1 MDKKITELAR
11 DPFSVILADQVLS
24 LVVDSRSGN
33 VLIYGAALMAWKGL
47 VFSLIP
53 GSTGQVLRLQYGD
66 ITIDVGWT
74 DDVAEAASWVAAVN
88 KFLET
93 KREGSATNGRN
104 TPPVPVVSGNHD
116 NTTRAVP

>member
-1 MDKKITELAR
+1 MDKKITEFAR
-11 DPFSVILADQVLS
+11 DPFSVILADRVLG

-53 GSTGQVLRLQYGD
+53 GSTGQMLRLQYRD

-74 DDVAEAASWVAAVN
+74 DDAAGAASWVEAVN
-88 KFLET
+88 RFLET
-93 KREGSATNGRN
+93 KRGAADANGKPM
-104 TPPVPVVSGNHD
+104 PPAQVGTIVG
-116 NTTRAVP
+116 